1 MPTLTERAKKYWD
14 HNAELIFIVGA
25 VLVVIIL
32 SVAYVHEHHK
42 WERWCEG
49 QGGHV
54 KSHTSWSTGVDSNGK
69 TVQTSDTT
77 YYCLNADGG
86 IIDIE

>member
-1 MPTLTERAKKYWD
+1 MTTLTEKARKYWD
-14 HNAELIFIVGA
+14 RNGELIFIGGM
-25 VLVVIIL
+25 VLVAIFFTLVW
-32 SVAYVHEHHK
+32 VHQHHK
-42 WERWCEG
+42 WERWCED